1 MTVNYEEA
9 YDIYKKACATH
20 DLEPIN
26 YHYFV
31 LNLSHQQIQAFI
43 KTAEERGQNELVTY

>member
-1 MTVNYEEA
+1 MTANYDEA
-9 YDIYKKACATH
+9 YEIYKKACAAY

-43 KTAEERGQNELVTY
+43 KNAEERGRNELVTY